1 MAFNLQSMKFRR
13 WLPAAVVVLAL
24 APAVFAGSK
33 KEPEQPDSYN
43 YRRGV
48 EAYDE
53 GDRDLATQYLNK
65 ELSDNAK
72 NGYAWLYA
80 ASISEG
86 NGELADAV
94 KFYGNALKYIP
105 KAANSMRRQAYSNR
119 ASLYVQLKD
128 TLRAIDDLTQAL
140 KENKEDIDAL
150 AQRGHLYR
158 LMKQYD
164 RAEADFRAILAFDDL
179 SVQGINA
186 LGRLYND
193 QKRWDDAIVQF
204 DRAATLAAK
213 NSAAYSYR
221 ADSYIG
227 KKEWAKAA
235 DDLIKATELQ
245 DQYTPYQIARELP
258 QEMKPVML
266 TKLKVTAKKDGAN
279 VIWPFL
285 ASAIQVGLHNYPE
298 AVALLKDSHKIEANS
313 SFLYGVADCYMNMG
327 LFDRAEMF
335 VRRAYAMD
343 PEERGSFYGNMLRVA
358 RGGNDLERSLAFCD
372 SIIENAP
379 DEGDSYFSRAFVE
392 FEAGSD
398 SLRAAALEDLD
409 MGLTLSPDD
418 KHAMLW
424 KGDWLR
430 LAGRDDEARELYRTV
445 VDRANPDDS
454 TSYAYA
460 ASSLDMADEAL
471 RHVLKDVEKDSL
483 DYGAIYNAACIY
495 SRLGRA
501 DDAFRLLDKAVD
513 KGFVS
518 AAHFGR
524 DHDFEPLRDRPE
536 FKALLDRMNTRIEA
550 NRQEMMRRFPEDFE
564 ADSLSVAEIVVV
576 EDSVVP
582 VMASTGAY
590 EVPFTRKNGVTEVQC
605 RINDLPLYFVF
616 DTGASDVTI
625 SQTEAS
631 FMMKN
636 NYLSPKDVIGSQAYM
651 DANGN
656 VSVGTLV
663 NLRQVNFGGL
673 VLDNV
678 RATVVANQRAP
689 LLLGQSV
696 LGRLGTVKIDNSSR
710 MILITPIR

>member
-1 MAFNLQSMKFRR
+1 M
-13 WLPAAVVVLAL
+13 VVLAL